1 MIKIITQISI
11 LFLLLLSCSNQSNKL
26 LEAVKNSKLIDTD
39 RAIYRGADVNTV
51 NTQTG
56 ESLLDVAESFGD
68 WEIWELLIKHGAK
81 E

>member
-11 LFLLLLSCSNQSNKL
+11 LFLLLLYCSNQSNKL
-26 LEAVKNSKLIDTD
+26 LEADKNSKLIGTD